1 MAVVAN
7 GEPASLGS
15 QISRLLDDND
25 RRRAMGEAG
34 RRAVEAK
41 FTWKAISRDM
51 LDVYAH
57 ALRDNYRLFLAW
69 TSFDESKTVCLLP
82 DALDVP

>member
-1 MAVVAN
+1 MVN
-7 GEPASLGS
+7 RQHSGS
-15 QISRLLDDND
+15 QISQLLDDND

-34 RRAVEAK
+34 RRAVEVK

-57 ALRDNYRLFLAW
+57 ALGTTIEPVSR
-69 TSFDESKTVCLLP
+69 
-82 DALDVP
+82 